1 MGLVKGYKGILYFR
15 YIKPETGNY
24 TNISTGTCDR
34 NEAERFVEDFKA
46 DPRNKILSRKNV
58 TIKDFN
64 NELQKLK
71 QSVLSP
77 ESLYFYKTSLNY
89 LEKFI
94 GNKFIRF
101 IDRKDIELYMA
112 ERLKTHVNKKSRK
125 FDVKFVSKSTVNL
138 EIRTLKA
145 IFYIAKNYGY
155 VFLNPVVGIKQLK
168 TSQRDRNIKNHE
180 IQKLREH
187 FLTNK
192 DILMYNIFNFNLYS
206 GCRISEILNIQWNDI
221 EMETGIIQIVN
232 KDNFKTKNFENRKFN
247 INPELNKLLMTLEKN
262 YLEQGLDKAS
272 YGARYLFC
280 KENGSRYNKDYISRR
295 FKKAVRTL
303 GLPDTIYFHCTR
315 FTTIRLM
322 HEKGI
327 STSQIQKAIG
337 HKSIQ
342 TTEYYINAVTPDIK
356 EAINS
361 INI

>member
-34 NEAERFVEDFKA
+34 NEAERFVEDFKS

-58 TIKDFN
+58 TIRDFN

-71 QSVLSP
+71 QFVLSP

-89 LEKFI
+89 LEKFV
-94 GNKFIRF
+94 GNKYIRYV
-101 IDRKDIELYMA
+101 DKKDILAYIS
-112 ERLKTHVNKKSRK
+112 ERLKTPLNRKSRK
-125 FDVKFVSKSTVNL
+125 SEANHVSRATVNV

-145 IFYIAKNYGY
+145 VFNIAKDFGY
-155 VFLNPVVGIKQLK
+155 VFLNPVVGIKLLKIAQL
-168 TSQRDRNIKNHE
+168 DRNIKKHE

-187 FLTNK
+187 FQTNK
-192 DILMYNIFNFNLYS
+192 DALMLNIFNFNLYS
-206 GCRISEILNIQWNDI
+206 GCRINEILNIQWNDI
-221 EMETGIIQIVN
+221 DLENSIIQIVN
-232 KDNFKTKNFENRKFN
+232 KGDFKTKNFENRKFN
-247 INPELNKLLMTLEKN
+247 INPELNKLLLTLEMI

-280 KENGSRYNKDYISRR
+280 KENGDRYNKDYISRR
-295 FKKAVRTL
+295 FKKAVRSS
-303 GLPDTIYFHCTR
+303 GLPENIYFHCIR
-315 FTTIRLM
+315 FTMIGLM

-327 STSQIQKAIG
+327 STSQIQKAVG
-337 HKSIQ
+337 HKSLQ
-342 TTEYYINAVTPDIK
+342 TTEYYINAVTPDVK
-356 EAINS
+356 DAINS